1 MCSLTLFR
9 AQIKIEVG
17 GLRVSHDNNKRP
29 RAIPPSTLNMLYFKQ
44 ATASLGPGLLYA
56 AVAVGISHL
65 VQATR
70 AGADYGLA
78 MGVIVVFACL
88 MKYPGLRFGGEY
100 AAATGKNLVVNY
112 RERGL
117 LIFSLFSVSQLF
129 SMVFI
134 IAAVA
139 LFSSG
144 LLQVALD
151 YQAGPV
157 MSVFLMLTLVAILL
171 ISGHYK
177 ALERITKSIVISF
190 TVLTVVCLLL
200 VIDRLTW
207 SWSMLAFPTFD
218 APTVLFVAALVGFMP
233 SPTDASILQSLWTV
247 ARAENEGRRA
257 TKEESRLDFN
267 VGYIT
272 SCVLAVF
279 FLFLGAAILYESG
292 VEMPSD
298 NAGFA
303 RRLLEV
309 YTSIIGEWS
318 FYFIGVTALCVML
331 STALTVT
338 DGMTRMALAIG
349 NESLPGP
356 HWHTDL
362 FYNIGL
368 IVLSLSALLVIW
380 LLLQSFSSFMDMT
393 SVIVFI
399 VGPFLALLNHQ
410 AIYSDEIPKEKQPGQ
425 FIRVWSLVSIF
436 SLFLLM
442 AVYLYYR
449 LFG

>member
-1 MCSLTLFR
+1 M
-9 AQIKIEVG
+9 
-17 GLRVSHDNNKRP
+17 NK
-29 RAIPPSTLNMLYFKQ
+29 LHFKQ
-44 ATASLGPGLLYA
+44 TIASLGPGLLYA
-56 AVAVGISHL
+56 AVAVGVSHL

-78 MGVIVVFACL
+78 MALIVIFACL
-88 MKYPGLRFGGEY
+88 VKYPGLRFGGEY

-117 LIFSLFSVSQLF
+117 VIFSLFSVSQLF

-144 LLQVALD
+144 LLQVALGF
-151 YQAGPV
+151 QTGPV
-157 MSVFLMLTLVAILL
+157 MSVFLMLTLVAVLL
-171 ISGHYK
+171 MSGHYK
-177 ALERITKSIVISF
+177 ALERVTKTIVIGF
-190 TVLTVVCLLL
+190 TVLTTLCMLL
-200 VIDRLTW
+200 VVDRVDW
-207 SWSMLAFPTFD
+207 SWSALAFPAFD
-218 APTVLFVAALVGFMP
+218 APTVLFIVALVGFMP

-247 ARAENEGRRA
+247 ARAETDGRLA
-257 TKEESRLDFN
+257 TKEESRFDFN
-267 VGYIT
+267 VGYLT

-279 FLFLGAAILYESG
+279 FLFLGTAVLFGSG
-292 VEMPSD
+292 VEMPPD

-309 YTSIIGEWS
+309 YTSIIGDWS
-318 FYFIGVTALCVML
+318 YSIIAVTALCVML

-349 NESLPGP
+349 AESLPGAY
-356 HWHTDL
+356 WQTNRL
-362 FYNIGL
+362 YKIVL
-368 IVLSLSALLVIW
+368 IVLCLSATTVIW
-380 LLLQSFSSFMDMT
+380 LLLQSFSAFMDMT

-399 VGPFLALLNHQ
+399 IGPFLALLNHQ
-410 AIYSDEIPKEKQPGQ
+410 AIYSDEIPEEKQPGQ
-425 FIRVWSLVSIF
+425 LIRIWSLVSII

-442 AVYLYYR
+442 AIYLYYR